1 MSNYL
6 SEDGTF
12 INSLIGEG
20 TFFKGDLK
28 LNGLLRVDGDF
39 SGTVK
44 TEGKILIGKNGRAEA
59 SVKAGTVVIG
69 GVLKGNILATD
80 KVVILSTGMLIGNI
94 TAPRLLV
101 EDGVLLNGSCTIIPE
116 GQGGAEIEEVSA
128 DKSETETPKR
138 RSFLFSAAGKEREME
153 TASSWKE

>member
-20 TFFKGDLK
+20 TVFKGDLS
-28 LNGLLRVDGDF
+28 LNGLLRIDGDF

-44 TEGKILIGKNGRAEA
+44 TDGKVLIGKNGRAEA
-59 SVKAGTVVIG
+59 TVIAGTVVVG
-69 GVLKGNILATD
+69 GVLKGNINASE

-101 EDGVLLNGSCTIIPE
+101 EDGVLLNGSCNIVPKTTSRVELESVPE
-116 GQGGAEIEEVSA
+116 PDIA
-128 DKSETETPKR
+128 TR
-138 RSFLFSAAGKEREME
+138 RSFFFSLSNKEKKME